1 VKPCAFEYHSPA
13 SLEEALE
20 LLADLGYDAKPL
32 GGGQSLVPMMAFR
45 LAAFG
50 HLVDLTR
57 IESLRGVSRED
68 GILRIGA
75 GTRQAAIETDPLV
88 AEYAPLLAEATGL
101 IGHFQIRN
109 RGTIGGSLAHA
120 DPAAEYPAASIAC
133 DATVEVASAGSTRT
147 VAADELFDSAYVTTL
162 EPEELIVGV
171 RVPIRVRRE
180 GFAIREIARRSGDF
194 ALAGCAAKIALDERG
209 TVRDVRVVVFG
220 VAGRPRRLPVAERA
234 LIDASEGDLDL
245 TDMLRSA
252 TATLEP
258 SEDAVATRRYRKS
271 VIPHVA
277 AEAIEAARLSAR
289 RDLAPV

>member
-1 VKPCAFEYHSPA
+1 MKPSSFEYHSPS
-13 SLEEALE
+13 SLDEALT

-32 GGGQSLVPMMAFR
+32 AGGQSLVPMMAFR

-57 IESLRGVSRED
+57 IKSLCGVSRED

-75 GTRQAAIETDPLV
+75 GTRQATIESDPLV
-88 AEYAPLLAEATGL
+88 AEHAPLIAEATRL

-133 DATVEVASAGSTRT
+133 DVTVEVAGVGSTRT
-147 VAADELFDSAYVTTL
+147 VSADELFDSAYVTTL

-171 RVPIRVRRE
+171 RVPIRVGRE

-194 ALAGCAAKIALDERG
+194 ALAGCAAKIALDEHG
-209 TVRDVRVVVFG
+209 AAQDARVVVFG
-220 VAGRPRRLPVAERA
+220 MAGRPLRLPVVEQA
-234 LIDASEGDLDL
+234 LIDTSVSDLDL
-245 TDMLRSA
+245 TGVLRAA
-252 TATLEP
+252 TSTLEP
-258 SEDAVATRRYRKS
+258 SDDAVATQRYRKS
-271 VIPHVA
+271 VISHVA
-277 AEAIEAARLSAR
+277 AEAIEAARLRAR
-289 RDLAPV
+289 RDVAPV

>member
-1 VKPCAFEYHSPA
+1 
-13 SLEEALE
+13 
-20 LLADLGYDAKPL
+20 
-32 GGGQSLVPMMAFR
+32 MAFR

-57 IESLRGVSRED
+57 IESLRGVSQED

-75 GTRQAAIETDPLV
+75 GTRQAAIESDPLV
-88 AEYAPLLAEATGL
+88 AEHAPLLAEATGL

-133 DATVEVASAGSTRT
+133 DATVEVASANGNRT
-147 VAADELFDSAYVTTL
+147 VSADALFESAYVTTL

-171 RVPIRVRRE
+171 RVPVRVRGE

-194 ALAGCAAKIALDERG
+194 ALAGCAAKIVLDEREA
-209 TVRDVRVVVFG
+209 VSDVRVVVFG
-220 VAGRPRRLPVAERA
+220 VAGRPQRLPVAEQA
-234 LIDASEGDLDL
+234 LIDVSEGELDL
-245 TDMLRSA
+245 PAVLRSA
-252 TATLEP
+252 TAALEP
-258 SEDAVATRRYRKS
+258 SEDAVATARYRKS

-277 AEAIEAARLSAR
+277 AEAIAAARLGAR
-289 RDLAPV
+289 RALAPV